1 MNSECLDD
9 VQRVGGGMGGGMGGG
24 LPPAF
29 EVFFIFFQDYKTLA
43 CVQTITKL

>member
-9 VQRVGGGMGGGMGGG
+9 VQRVGGGMGGG
-24 LPPAF
+24 LPPAV